1 MLKGTLKR
9 VGGLAIATLL
19 LSACVGGT
27 GVSTPSAAPLSTAT
41 QGEVATDTVE
51 PAVTSEATSTTES
64 AATSEMTSTSVMTG
78 TDEAMPTG
86 TMEMS
91 STVVATGTSETV
103 VPEGTVTNTV
113 NITATPMTVS
123 GTITEA
129 ISSMGNLTAIMT
141 ALNASGLLE
150 QLNEQGPYTLFLP
163 SDQAFAKLSSD
174 TMSSLLSDQQRLTNV
189 VQYHVVPAN
198 LTPADLANMTSV
210 KTLNGATLS
219 VKVQN
224 GTIYI
229 NDAQVIQNPV
239 RASNGTIY
247 VIDTVLTPPA
257 Q

>member
-1 MLKGTLKR
+1 MLKETLKR
-9 VGGLAIATLL
+9 VGVLVIATMLV
-19 LSACVGGT
+19 SACTETT
-27 GVSTPSAAPLSTAT
+27 GVSTPTFAPVSTAT
-41 QGEVATDTVE
+41 QGTVATETVV

-64 AATSEMTSTSVMTG
+64 AATSEITGTSVMTG
-78 TDEAMPTG
+78 TSEVVPTS
-86 TMEMS
+86 TVEMS
-91 STVVATGTSETV
+91 TTVVATGTSGTV
-103 VPEGTVTNTV
+103 VPEGTVTNAV
-113 NITATPMTVS
+113 SITATPITMS

-129 ISSMGNLTAIMT
+129 IASMGNLTAIMT
-141 ALNASGLLE
+141 ALNTSGLLE
-150 QLNEQGPYTLFLP
+150 QLNQQGPYTLFLP
-163 SDQAFAKLSSD
+163 SDQAFSKLSND
-174 TMSSLLSDQQRLTNV
+174 TMSSLLSNQQHLLSV

-198 LTPADLANMTSV
+198 LSPSDLANMTSV

-239 RASNGTIY
+239 QASNGTIY